1 MKRIH
6 FSTIAYAT
14 LAIGVLLFA
23 ASLIMTYAMPR
34 SSDVV
39 RGFVERSPYPMAIIG
54 YSDVI
59 SFRTLAENM
68 RSIKQFYESQDFSK
82 VGMRIDFSTDEGQKR
97 FQVREKEV
105 INKMIE
111 DQSIIQLAREQDIV
125 ITPRA
130 VREGLQRKLEEYGTG
145 DEVKKNLSDLYG
157 WTLGDFEQKVVLP
170 SLYEE
175 KLRANFEKEVDVTSQ
190 ARGKIDAAQVA
201 LRQGKDFSEIAKQ
214 YSEGQTAKDGGNL
227 GWFTLEDLALELR
240 TSVALQKVGV
250 PGGVIESSLGF
261 HIVLVEEVK
270 KESNREMY
278 RLKQIFTKKI
288 AFADWLSEKMKSLS
302 IVVLSPEYQWNSD
315 EARVEFKSQ
324 QMRDFEKNLF
334 NNTSGDAMFFF

>member
-111 DQSIIQLAREQDIV
+111 DQSIIQLARERDIV

-157 WTLGDFEQKVVLP
+157 WTLGDFERKVVLP